1 MAWRARAAGGDSAD
15 SAGEVEW
22 GRSRVMRWARSLTK
36 RDVGAL
42 VALKAS
48 LVAGAVALDRRYD
61 LFTARR

>member
-1 MAWRARAAGGDSAD
+1 
-15 SAGEVEW
+15 
-22 GRSRVMRWARSLTK
+22 MRWARSLTK